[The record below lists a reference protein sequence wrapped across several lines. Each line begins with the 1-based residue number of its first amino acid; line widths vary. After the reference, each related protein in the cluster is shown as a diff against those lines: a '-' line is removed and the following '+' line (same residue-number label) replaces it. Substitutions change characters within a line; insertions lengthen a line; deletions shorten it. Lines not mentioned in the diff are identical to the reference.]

1 MKQLKPKNMFD
12 VDLEVLRTNLLG
24 ASPVHFTY
32 FKLDGSTRMATGT
45 LHESLIPEDLRP
57 KDSSVNVGD
66 NLKYFDLDKN
76 AWRSLGK
83 DVKLVQM
90 ME

>member
-1 MKQLKPKNMFD
+1 MNQLKTENMFD
-12 VDLEVLRTNLLG
+12 VDLEVLRTNLQG

-45 LHESLIPEDLRP
+45 LHESLIPEEMRP
-57 KDSSVNVGD
+57 KDSSVNTGS
-66 NLKYFDLDKN
+66 NLKYFDLGKN

-83 DVKLVQM
+83 DVKMVQM

>member
-1 MKQLKPKNMFD
+1 MDQLKTKSMFD
-12 VDLEVLRTNLLG
+12 VSIEELRTNLLG
-24 ASPVHFTY
+24 SSPVHFTY
-32 FKLDGSTRMATGT
+32 FKLDGASRIATGT
-45 LHESLIPEDLRP
+45 LHESLIPEEMRP
-57 KDSSVNVGD
+57 KDSSVNTGD

-83 DVKLVQM
+83 DVKMVTM